1 MRAARVAVCLLLP
14 AAACALGG
22 DPWQHVQGELHPA
35 DFSARQCVA
44 GARPAF
50 EPRPLEFCSW
60 HVGRSCCTPMHDE
73 RSHEH
78 FSKMTAL
85 GHPCSHSEHSVKHR
99 YLRLRYWSCLQ
110 CDPGEPT
117 YRYNVYD
124 GYAPNNIL
132 PQVLPA
138 AKTLVVTGFVTTELA
153 LVSAASAAP
162 ASRQWTSAGGHR
174 ISFDALASAWTLTS
188 ASATL
193 ATAPATSAE
202 VSPEQVHWTTVIV
215 SRRGAMPSVFAWRV
229 CKSFVDAMW
238 NGSGQADQLNGRMYD
253 ECGLVVNGNAMIPRA
268 YYTGE
273 SGGRDLLKAVLPPG
287 FQAVGQFRFEV
298 VDDVASTSEHC
309 RSCTVRDNQC
319 HECANGCTFDVATAR
334 CRAFRH
340 AVTPC
345 FAGENTPLPGSSASG
360 HTAPMAVGL
369 TALFIL
375 LAWE

>member
-1 MRAARVAVCLLLP
+1 MDPVEPAGKGSQPAPPDLPWLHSHQFTPGPQLSISTFPSQGHRNASLYAAQTVSLLQRLRNEMRAARVAACLLLPAAACGLGGAPWQHVQGELLRAHARKTMRAARVAVCLLLP

-132 PQVLPA
+132 PQ
-138 AKTLVVTGFVTTELA
+138 
-153 LVSAASAAP
+153 
-162 ASRQWTSAGGHR
+162 
-174 ISFDALASAWTLTS
+174 
-188 ASATL
+188 
-193 ATAPATSAE
+193 
-202 VSPEQVHWTTVIV
+202 
-215 SRRGAMPSVFAWRV
+215 
-229 CKSFVDAMW
+229 
-238 NGSGQADQLNGRMYD
+238 
-253 ECGLVVNGNAMIPRA
+253 
-268 YYTGE
+268 
-273 SGGRDLLKAVLPPG
+273 
-287 FQAVGQFRFEV
+287 
-298 VDDVASTSEHC
+298 
-309 RSCTVRDNQC
+309 
-319 HECANGCTFDVATAR
+319 
-334 CRAFRH
+334 
-340 AVTPC
+340 
-345 FAGENTPLPGSSASG
+345 
-360 HTAPMAVGL
+360 
-369 TALFIL
+369 
-375 LAWE
+375 